1 MRSIYS
7 VLIAA
12 TVLIA
17 VPYALAAEGAEMKTV
32 PFWWSTDPLTGE
44 QVYTDYF
51 KESSG
56 VQREHNAYLA
66 QTASDLGVSTINPS
80 ILLEGERSNMVE
92 VITYELKHIRAGDSA
107 FYQGPFSNP
116 DYIISERVAVST
128 WVKAPI
134 VVELEVTEDVTPDV
148 TSIVTDITPDVTP
161 IVPVIVIET
170 VEVIEEPKRITNNKG
185 NTHWDVNDA
194 DYEGSNSM
202 SSQELKDMK
211 KKHEAWKA
219 YDILSKMMPSVYPAY
234 VHDYTHEEVVVVEEE
249 SLTVVVVP
257 IEVKPRVMS
266 NEIIVPIPAPVVVI
280 PSVTSSEVIIE
291 EPVTIVTPI
300 TPRVTSSEVIPET
313 ITQPIIPEAVS
324 IVPQI
329 IVDENFVM
337 PEPVLP
343 GPLE

>member
-51 KESSG
+51 KESSV

-66 QTASDLGVSTINPS
+66 QTASDLTVSTINPS

-116 DYIISERVAVST
+116 DYMISERVATST
-128 WVKAPI
+128 WVKAPV
-134 VVELEVTEDVTPDV
+134 VVELEVTEDVTPNV
-148 TSIVTDITPDVTP
+148 TPIVTDITPDVTP

-170 VEVIEEPKRITNNKG
+170 VEVVEEPKRVTNHKG

-219 YDILSKMMPSVYPAY
+219 YEIASKMYPSLYPAY

-249 SLTVVVVP
+249 ESLTVVVP
-257 IEVKPRVMS
+257 IEVKPRVIS
-266 NEIIVPIPAPVVVI
+266 NEVIVPIPAPVVVI
-280 PSVTSSEVIIE
+280 PSVTSSEVVVE
-291 EPVTIVTPI
+291 EPVTVVTPI

-313 ITQPIIPEAVS
+313 ITQPVIPEAVS
-324 IVPQI
+324 IVPEI
-329 IVDENFVM
+329 IVDEDFVM

-343 GPLE
+343 GPLN